1 VVADDGGIP
10 RRGRLLIIPP
20 GEPPLDVLTYPQTA
34 SVRGNV
40 QTTIQGGLDLRKEG
54 VASRLVLKV
63 LDRCLLAG
71 SRQQAR

>member
-1 VVADDGGIP
+1 VVAHDGGIP

-54 VASRLVLKV
+54 VRLAL
-63 LDRCLLAG
+63 CLEGLG
-71 SRQQAR
+71 PLLVRSRQQAR